1 MVRHVHLFIS
11 TALTT
16 PHRIRLTD
24 AYTEGDHPRDP
35 SGKFSVLTH
44 GSRGKEDVDIKAG
57 SNVAQQRKKPEPEPF
72 RGYDQNYGGLVGGFI
87 ESQHPRS
94 HGKFTKKG
102 TGSVGS
108 KAKSATK
115 SALGGAKALGKQ
127 LLSEGR
133 PDFEALK
140 QHFGSEQEARK
151 TVSGKL
157 RHAAKTLPILLKT
170 HLKHM
175 KHEAVAAGSALKN
188 IKSGK
193 KPSAHEV
200 YALGKFA
207 FTVTMSL
214 MSLAHGDPTGGGAVH
229 AAGHAVGGAIMGMI
243 QEVVQEAAV
252 HTGVEH
258 AAETSLGLG
267 RYAGHKA
274 RQLIRGRE
282 QPRLAMASGDAAPDD
297 FDYSDLQK
305 FLERLADCIEK
316 RGGNNDRPAARK

>member
-1 MVRHVHLFIS
+1 LS
-11 TALTT
+11 TAITT
-16 PHRIRLTD
+16 PRLRLTD

-57 SNVAQQRKKPEPEPF
+57 SNVAQQKKKPEPEPF
-72 RGYDQNYGGLVGGFI
+72 RGYDAFGGLVGGFI

-94 HGKFTKKG
+94 HGKFAKKG
-102 TGSVGS
+102 TGGGVGA
-108 KAKSATK
+108 KAKTATK
-115 SALGGAKALGKQ
+115 SALGSAKALGKQ
-127 LLSEGR
+127 ILSEGR

-151 TVSGKL
+151 TVGGKL

-175 KHEAVAAGSALKN
+175 KHEAQAAGGALKK
-188 IKSGK
+188 IKSGT

-214 MSLAHGDPTGGGAVH
+214 MSLAHGDPTGGGAMH

-267 RYAGHKA
+267 RFAGHKVKQVIKG
-274 RQLIRGRE
+274 RQP
-282 QPRLAMASGDAAPDD
+282 QAAMAGGDAAPDD

-316 RGGNNDRPAARK
+316 KSSGDKVKRPQGQFKSTAFGSR